1 MIRRPPRSTL
11 FPYTTLFRSYISC
24 HLVRRTVGLPVEHG
38 SIQLPIHWQ
47 IGTLVRKSGGP
58 LLIKIDTDAW
68 GVARMQI
75 AIFEVIGM
83 RKDFIGFLGVSHVL
97 LYSKVV
103 NGNVEVE
110 RRSHRYRREVRRP
123 VAAGLNMV
131 DLGKPSDL
139 SQVSDTTS
147 MDDRHPQIIDQLL
160 GDQNVRVPD

>member
-1 MIRRPPRSTL
+1 M
-11 FPYTTLFRSYISC
+11 
-24 HLVRRTVGLPVEHG
+24 VRRTVGLPVEHG

-47 IGTLVRKSGGP
+47 IGAFVRESGGP

-83 RKDFIGFLGVSHVL
+83 WKNFIGFPGVPHVL

-123 VAAGLNMV
+123 VAAGL
-131 DLGKPSDL
+131 K
-139 SQVSDTTS
+139 
-147 MDDRHPQIIDQLL
+147 DRKSTRLNSSH
-160 GDQNVRVPD
+160 VA